1 MMRQLFNLKRAVGR
15 RKDMHQKVGALR
27 RDIDVHSEFKNCA
40 VTLLVMSTF
49 LNLLGALRAC
59 VGFRVPTDFSR
70 FKRAAFALAVIALS
84 PASAVADSIDPAMY
98 SETLGL
104 GESVTIRKTVTI
116 TAGRPTGAPL
126 DVMFVF
132 DVTGSMG
139 DEIDLAK
146 RAADDI
152 LTGLSG
158 FGSLRSGT
166 GWYSDPLFDGVH
178 VDLNNGN
185 TSASSGIN
193 DMWDG
198 YSPFNPFSTPPWC
211 SVAGVAVGCGGDFPE
226 KGYAAISEA
235 ASSASWAPG
244 SNRFIIVFGDATF
257 KGPPTE
263 AATIAALDA
272 SGAEL
277 VGISYNAGFS
287 SDIEDLGGTAYSG
300 VGLDTD
306 ALVTLIL
313 DSVGASFDEYSSVT
327 VDDLGGGMPGVGV
340 STLCI
345 SADIGACGGAVALG
359 LYDRS
364 IDRTFEFDVTFTGLE
379 EGEHHFST
387 YALTDGGI
395 VATERDWITVGD
407 KVSVPEPGTLALFSL
422 GLIGAGFSRRSRR

>member
-1 MMRQLFNLKRAVGR
+1 
-15 RKDMHQKVGALR
+15 
-27 RDIDVHSEFKNCA
+27 
-40 VTLLVMSTF
+40 VTV
-49 LNLLGALRAC
+49 
-59 VGFRVPTDFSR
+59 
-70 FKRAAFALAVIALS
+70 LA
-84 PASAVADSIDPAMY
+84 PFSAVADSIDPAMY
-98 SETLGL
+98 TDTLAL

-116 TAGRPTGAPL
+116 TSGRPTDAPL

-139 DEIDLAK
+139 GEIAIAK
-146 RAADDI
+146 MAADDI
-152 LTGLSG
+152 LMGLSG

-178 VDLNNGN
+178 VDLNGGN
-185 TSASSGIN
+185 TSATSGID
-193 DMWDG
+193 DMWDTG
-198 YSPFNPFSTPPWC
+198 SC
-211 SVAGVAVGCGGDFPE
+211 VVAGAVVGCGGDFPE

-263 AATIAALDA
+263 AATIAALGA

-277 VGISYNAGFS
+277 IGISYNSGFT

-313 DSVGASFDEYSSVT
+313 DSVGSSFDSYDMVT
-327 VDDLGGGMPGVGV
+327 VSDLGGGLPGVGV
-340 STLCI
+340 STMCV
-345 SADIGACGGAVALG
+345 SADIGMCAGADALG
-359 LYDRS
+359 MYDRG

-387 YALTDGGI
+387 YGLVDGGI

-407 KVSVPEPGTLALFSL
+407 RMEIPEPGTLALLSL
-422 GLIGAGFSRRSRR
+422 GLIGAAFARRRRH